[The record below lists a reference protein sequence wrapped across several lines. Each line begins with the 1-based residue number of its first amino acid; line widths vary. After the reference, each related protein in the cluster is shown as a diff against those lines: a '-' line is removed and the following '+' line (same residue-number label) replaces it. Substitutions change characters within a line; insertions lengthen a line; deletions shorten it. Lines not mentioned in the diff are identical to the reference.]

1 MKSAITAAL
10 VVLVSS
16 AIPAFPEGAGI
27 EWDILN
33 QETIKLHDEG
43 KYDRAV
49 IVAQKAL
56 AVAMENVGP
65 DHPAVAT
72 SLNNL
77 AELYR
82 TQGQYAQAEPLNK
95 RSLVIW
101 EKTLGPDHPDVANSL
116 ENIAVLY
123 RETGRKDAAVP
134 LEQRAAAIRAIKR

>member
-1 MKSAITAAL
+1 ML
-10 VVLVSS
+10 LSS
-16 AIPAFPEGAGI
+16 AIPVFPEGAGI

-33 QETIKLHDEG
+33 QETIKLNAEG

-72 SLNNL
+72 SL
-77 AELYR
+77 
-82 TQGQYAQAEPLNK
+82 
-95 RSLVIW
+95 
-101 EKTLGPDHPDVANSL
+101 